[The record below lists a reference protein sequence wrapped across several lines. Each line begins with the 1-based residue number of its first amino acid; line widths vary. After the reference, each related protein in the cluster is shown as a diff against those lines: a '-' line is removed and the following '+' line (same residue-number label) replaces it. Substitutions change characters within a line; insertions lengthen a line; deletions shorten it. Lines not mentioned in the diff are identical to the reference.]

1 MNIFKRYV
9 PHLRYDLPASIV
21 VFLVALPLCLGIA
34 LASGA
39 PLFAGMIAGIVGGIV
54 IGLLSNSHT
63 SVSGPAAG
71 LTAVVLVSIQQ
82 LGSYEV
88 FLLAVVL
95 AGAMQLALGLLKAG
109 GIADFIPSSVIRGM
123 LTGIGIIIILK
134 QLPHALGYDREVE
147 GSESFWGPSGETIFS
162 ILWSALMQY
171 IHPGAALVAGLSL
184 AILIAAERPAV
195 KRCLGVIPGAL
206 VAVLFSI
213 FVNEVFKF
221 FNASE
226 WVIQKDHLVSIP
238 VANSLSEFFS
248 IFTLPDFSAWSNT
261 HVYTVALTL
270 CAIASVETLLCIEAM
285 DREDPLKRTTDPNI
299 ELRAQGIGNML
310 SGLVGG
316 LPMTSVIVRSSA
328 NLAAGARTK
337 ASTILHGFFLLLT
350 VITIPNAL
358 NLIPLS
364 SLAAILLTVG
374 YKLAKPS
381 IFKEVWK
388 NGKYQWRPFIVTVVA
403 IVLTDLLTG
412 VLIGLAISTF
422 YLLYANMKN
431 AYFFHSEEYH
441 EGDLIRIRLSQ
452 EVSFLNKASIKR
464 TLDQLP
470 EGSQVLIDASDTAYI
485 DFDVLEIIRDFAAVK
500 AQSKNIRLALRGF
513 HERYDIGDADF
524 VHCEQ
529 LSPQDPLR
537 ALFAQQPG
545 GQTLAMGQT
554 APDSGAV

>member
-1 MNIFKRYV
+1 MNAIKKYAAN
-9 PHLRYDLPASIV
+9 LRYDLPASIV
-21 VFLVALPLCLGIA
+21 VFLVAVPLCLGIA

-39 PLFAGMIAGIVGGIV
+39 PLFSGMIAGIIGGIV
-54 IGLLSNSHT
+54 IGILSNSHT

-71 LTAVVLVSIQQ
+71 LTAVVLASIQQ

-88 FLLAVVL
+88 FLVAVVL
-95 AGAMQLALGLLKAG
+95 AGALQLALGLFKAG

-134 QLPHALGYDREVE
+134 QLPHAVGYDREAE
-147 GSESFWGPSGETIFS
+147 GSESFVGPAGENTLS
-162 ILWSALMQY
+162 ILWNALMQY
-171 IHPGAALVAGLSL
+171 IHPGATLVAVLSL

-195 KRCLGVIPGAL
+195 KRFLGLIPGAL
-206 VAVLFSI
+206 VAVFVGVL
-213 FVNEVFKF
+213 VNEVFKA

-226 WVIQKDHLVSIP
+226 WVIQREHLVSIP

-261 HVYTVALTL
+261 QVYTVALTL
-270 CAIASVETLLCIEAM
+270 CAIASIETLLCIEAM
-285 DREDPLKRTTDPNI
+285 DREDPYKRTTDPNI
-299 ELRAQGIGNML
+299 ELRAQGIGNIL
-310 SGLVGG
+310 SGLIGG

-328 NLAAGARTK
+328 NVSAGARTK
-337 ASTILHGFFLLLT
+337 ASTILHGSFLLIS
-350 VITIPNAL
+350 VIAIPNVL

-364 SLAAILLTVG
+364 SLAAVLLVVG

-381 IFKEVWK
+381 IFQEMWAH
-388 NGKYQWRPFIVTVVA
+388 GKYQWRPFIITVVA

-412 VLIGLAISTF
+412 VLIGLGISAF
-422 YLLYANMKN
+422 YILYANMKN
-431 AYFFHSEEYH
+431 AYFFHAEEYH

-470 EGSQVLIDASDTAYI
+470 ERSNVLIDASDTAYI

-500 AQSKNIRLALRGF
+500 APSKGIQVALRGF

-524 VHCEQ
+524 VHCET
-529 LSPQDPLR
+529 LAPDDPLR
-537 ALFAQQPG
+537 TLFVQIAHQPS
-545 GQTLAMGQT
+545 T
-554 APDSGAV
+554 AKDAPFGV